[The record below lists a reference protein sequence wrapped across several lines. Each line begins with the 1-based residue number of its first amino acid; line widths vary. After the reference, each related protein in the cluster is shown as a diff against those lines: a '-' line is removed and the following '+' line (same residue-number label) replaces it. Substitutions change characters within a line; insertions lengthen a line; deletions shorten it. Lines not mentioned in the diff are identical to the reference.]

1 MSLVIKGMKMPKSC
15 DECQFCN
22 DDGICA
28 ALQIDLLGVGEELEN
43 SWYIPEGYKSDR
55 CPLIEL
61 PAHGDLIEK
70 DLALAIVK
78 VPATTEAEFIE
89 KMRMVQAMI
98 DAPVVIPAERSWDQF
113 HPFADS
119 VKMGERSESAD
130 KCTKC
135 KYYDSETYSCNDAWL
150 PEGVCPFV
158 ERSER

>member
-1 MSLVIKGMKMPKSC
+1 MSILIKGAKPPGGCAFCYFNVDSKC
-15 DECQFCN
+15 ALIPGCNYDETNGWQRR
-22 DDGICA
+22 DD
-28 ALQIDLLGVGEELEN
+28 
-43 SWYIPEGYKSDR
+43 
-55 CPLIEL
+55 CPLVEL
-61 PAHGDLIEK
+61 PEHGDLVDMDYIK
-70 DLALAIVK
+70 NHW
-78 VPATTEAEFIE
+78 PN
-89 KMRMVQAMI
+89 VQHFG
-98 DAPVVIPAERSWDQF
+98 APVVIPAERSWDQF